1 MGLLVVYD
9 CRVFLEEFVRTFSY
23 CLLEGNDRLGII
35 EMVFFVI
42 TAS

>member
-1 MGLLVVYD
+1 MGLLVVND
-9 CRVFLEEFVRTFSY
+9 CRIFLEELVRTFSY
-23 CLLEGNDRLGII
+23 CLLEGNDRLGVI